1 MEEILQIREKLNSL
15 GDKKQAETI
24 KKYLKS
30 PYEFY
35 GIKVP
40 QLRSVAKQYKNLSL
54 YDTFNLFDEL
64 WNSKNHEEMSLALFL
79 LENHKK
85 NYNLEMWKFLKP
97 RLEKAKTWD
106 HIDQLSSHTVGEI
119 LSQNFQA
126 LYPEM
131 KELSNARNPW
141 MRRLSIVSTYPL
153 IKLNKI
159 EPTLK
164 FAEKLVYDSD
174 VYVQKG
180 AGWMIREAGKRD
192 RLSVREFILMHKKMK
207 RAALSY
213 STEKMTELRIIIKR
227 EEKENKLKI
236 KPTVEK

>member
-1 MEEILQIREKLNSL
+1 MEEILQIREELKKI
-15 GDKKQAETI
+15 GDEKQATKI

-30 PYEFY
+30 PYDFY
-35 GIKVP
+35 GVNVP
-40 QLRSVAKQYKNLSL
+40 KLRAIAKQYKNLNI

-64 WNSKNHEEMSLALFL
+64 WSSKNHEEMSLALFL

-85 NYNLEMWKFLKP
+85 NYSLEMWTFLKP

-119 LSQNFQA
+119 LAQNFQT

-131 KELSNARNPW
+131 KELSVSRNPW

-164 FAEKLVYDSD
+164 FAEKLVYDND
-174 VYVQKG
+174 IYVQKG
-180 AGWMIREAGKRD
+180 AGWMVREAGKRD
-192 RLSVREFILMHKKMK
+192 RFSVREFILMHRKMK

-213 STEKMTELRIIIKR
+213 STEKMTELRIIIKQ
-227 EEKENKLKI
+227 EEKNKTKNAE
-236 KPTVEK
+236 TQED